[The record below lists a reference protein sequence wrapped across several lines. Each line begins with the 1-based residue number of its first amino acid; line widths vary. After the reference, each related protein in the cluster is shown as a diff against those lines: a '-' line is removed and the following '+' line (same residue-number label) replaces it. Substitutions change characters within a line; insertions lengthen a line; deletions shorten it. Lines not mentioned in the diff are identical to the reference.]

1 MHLRLA
7 ITVLLLTLGCGGDA
21 PPETV
26 EETPPESATTAPTP
40 GDEPGI
46 PAGAEAISFLGD
58 TLESPELPAEVEAT
72 YRERYAQ
79 AEAAL
84 ERTPEN
90 VDSLIWMGR
99 RTAYLGRY
107 REAIDIFTHA
117 LELHPDEPRLYRH
130 RGHRYLTVRAPDQAV
145 ADFERAAELVEG
157 SPDQVEPDGLPNAAG
172 IPVSTLHFNI
182 FYHLGLA
189 HYVAGRFEEAAEA
202 YRACAAVSEND
213 DTRVATAYWRYM
225 TLQRLGRDAE
235 AAEVLDAIDAG
246 MDPIESTAYLQLL
259 LLFQGEGDAEAMV
272 GGPGEAADLQST
284 TTAYGVGMW
293 YLLEGDRERA
303 QEIFRRIVDARDQ
316 WPAFGYLA
324 AEAELAELGS
334 R

>member
-1 MHLRLA
+1 MQRRLA
-7 ITVLLLTLGCGGDA
+7 VTVLLLTLACGGEP

-26 EETPPESATTAPTP
+26 EETPPEAGTAA
-40 GDEPGI
+40 
-46 PAGAEAISFLGD
+46 PADAAGLPAEAQAIGFLGD
-58 TLESPELPAEVEAT
+58 TLESPDLPAEVEAT
-72 YRERYAQ
+72 YRERYAE
-79 AEAAL
+79 ADAAL
-84 ERTPEN
+84 ERAPED

-99 RTAYLGRY
+99 RTAYLGQY
-107 REAIDIFTHA
+107 RQAIDIYTHA

-130 RGHRYLTVRAPDQAV
+130 RGHRYLTVRAPDEAV

-157 SPDQVEPDGLPNAAG
+157 TPDQIEPDGLPNAAG
-172 IPVSTLHFNI
+172 VPVSTLHFNI

-225 TLQRLGRDAE
+225 TLRRTGRDAE

-259 LLFQGEGDAEAMV
+259 LLFKGEGDAEAMV
-272 GGPGEAADLQST
+272 GGAGEGADLQST

-293 YLLEGDRERA
+293 YLLEGERDRAR
-303 QEIFRRIVDARDQ
+303 EIFRRIVDARDQ

-324 AEAELAELGS
+324 AEAELAEVGG